1 MKGIRI
7 TALTI
12 GEGPGKHNAG
22 KRTARFLFEILL
34 DFGEKYLD
42 TRKTICYITYRTS
55 EAILLHIRRKRRSYY
70 EHQ

>member
-1 MKGIRI
+1 MGIWVKI
-7 TALTI
+7 IPEET
-12 GEGPGKHNAG
+12 GKHNAG
-22 KRTARFLFEILL
+22 KKTVRFLFEILL

-55 EAILLHIRRKRRSYY
+55 EAIFLHIRRKRRSYY